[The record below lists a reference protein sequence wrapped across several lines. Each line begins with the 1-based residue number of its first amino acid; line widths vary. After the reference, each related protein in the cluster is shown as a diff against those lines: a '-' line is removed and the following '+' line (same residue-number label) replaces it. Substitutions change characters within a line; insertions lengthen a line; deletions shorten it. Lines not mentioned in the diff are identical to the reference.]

1 MNPRVT
7 PTAQARRGRPR
18 SEKAKASIL
27 AAASAILEAEG
38 LREMSVDAV
47 AARAGVSKATIYR
60 WWDSKAD
67 LALDTFLADARR
79 ELAPPNTGSFAKDL
93 RARGRTI
100 SRAYGRTPLGPAL
113 AHLIGE
119 AQADAELGVALTER
133 VIAPLR
139 EGSREIF
146 RRAITRGEIPKD
158 TPIDVV
164 IDMLVGPIYYH
175 LLLRTGPRDNR
186 LADAVVD
193 LLLAALQTEAKPGQA
208 VP

>member
-1 MNPRVT
+1 MSD
-7 PTAQARRGRPR
+7 TALAAVPARRGRPR
-18 SEKAKASIL
+18 SERAKAAIL
-27 AAASAILEAEG
+27 AAASEILEAEG

-67 LALDTFLADARR
+67 LALDTFLNDARR
-79 ELAPPNTGSFAKDL
+79 ELAPPDTGSFARDL

-100 SRAYGRTPLGPAL
+100 ARAYGRSPLGSAL

-119 AQADAELGVALTER
+119 AQADSDLARELRER

-139 EGSREIF
+139 EGSRDIF
-146 RRAITRGEIPKD
+146 RRAIARGEIPKD
-158 TPIDVV
+158 TPVDVV

-175 LLLRTGPRDNR
+175 LVLGTGLLDSR
-186 LADAVVD
+186 LADRVTD
-193 LLLAALQTEAKPGQA
+193 FLLDALKPKP
-208 VP
+208 VRVESN